1 MTDFPAPVI
10 PNRTPMLGR
19 IPKSRTGSSGD
30 KSARKMTETE
40 FVDAE

>member
-1 MTDFPAPVI
+1 MKTSLFLPQWNGGLLP
-10 PNRTPMLGR
+10 
-19 IPKSRTGSSGD
+19 RTGSSGD